1 MTEYIFI
8 LGKNWLLSI
17 AEMLVYLRDQNLT
30 AHINDHSRN
39 AAIVEIDERL
49 SDIQVVE
56 IQEALGGCFKIGR
69 VINKYDRSV
78 AERAFPK
85 QGRPVKKYRA
95 ELMECPWIDRI
106 WPSPKGKKIKF
117 GVSTYPMLNVESTVS
132 LKRLTLGLDEWA
144 KRRLL
149 ARGARRAAYYIYEG
163 PDTRKKERPN
173 TALWPQTIAR
183 YNLLRPPNAEVLAV
197 ITEGNL
203 YVGKTVVVYDS
214 RLQQYRDESR
224 PHLSP
229 KTGTSPKLCRTLLT
243 LAGAKPGD
251 TILDPFCGSGTLLM
265 EAAILG
271 MKCIGIDID
280 GDAVQGARLN
290 LRWLSSDLG
299 EKLDFKIMKGDARR
313 AAEVV
318 GKAVDAIAF
327 EPTLGPVYTK
337 RPERKDAEESI
348 KELTK
353 LYRDSLKGMEPCL
366 RSDGRIA
373 MTLPVINT
381 AKGQISVEF
390 DQIIKGTDFE
400 LIRFLPR
407 KSIRSQSTDKQLVI
421 RPERRTLPERK
432 MGQAVERTVIMLG
445 KR

>member
-17 AEMLVYLRDQNLT
+17 AEMIVYLRDQNLT
-30 AHINDHSRN
+30 AHVNDHSRN

-49 SDIQVVE
+49 SDSQVVE

-69 VINKYDRSV
+69 VITKYNRSV

-85 QGRPVKKYRA
+85 QGRPVKRYRT

-117 GVSTYPMLNVESTVS
+117 GVESTVS

-144 KRRLL
+144 KRKLL

-197 ITEGNL
+197 ITEGTL
-203 YVGKTVVVYDS
+203 YIGKTVVVYDS
-214 RLQQYRDESR
+214 RLQQYRDESK
-224 PHLSP
+224 PHITP
-229 KTGTSPKLCRTLLT
+229 KTSTSPKLCRTLIT

-280 GDAVQGARLN
+280 GDAVQGARSN

-299 EKLDFKIMKGDARR
+299 EKLDFRIVKGDARR

-337 RPERKDAEESI
+337 RPERKDA
-348 KELTK
+348 
-353 LYRDSLKGMEPCL
+353 
-366 RSDGRIA
+366 

-381 AKGQISVEF
+381 TKGQVSVEF
-390 DQIIKGTDFE
+390 DQLIKGTNFE

-407 KSIRSQSTDKQLVI
+407 KSIRTQSTDKQIMI
-421 RPERRTLPERK
+421 RPERRTIPERK
-432 MGQAVERTVIMLG
+432 MGQTVERTVVMLG